1 MSFAAIAAA
10 VVVAGVA
17 AGVNYAVAQEQQ
29 DRQEKA
35 SQEAARRALEDSN
48 KQAYLA
54 RKAQQFADTEGQG
67 VGTQGTVNLQVD
79 KNVGDGTYKD
89 TRSGLL

>member
-1 MSFAAIAAA
+1 MSWAA
-10 VVVAGVA
+10 VVAGVVAVAA
-17 AGVNYAVAQEQQ
+17 AGVNYAVQSEQQ
-29 DRQEKA
+29 DRAEKA
-35 SQEAARRALEDSN
+35 QQEAQRRALEDSN

-54 RKAQQFADTEGQG
+54 RKAQQFAETEGKG